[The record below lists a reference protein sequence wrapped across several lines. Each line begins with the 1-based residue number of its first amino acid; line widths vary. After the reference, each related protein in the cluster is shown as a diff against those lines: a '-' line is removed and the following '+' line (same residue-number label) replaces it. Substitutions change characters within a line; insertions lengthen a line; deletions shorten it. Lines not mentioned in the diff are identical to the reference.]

1 MKDLCLIRALSKSSF
16 QSKKT
21 QRDVRLLESF
31 LKTKDDKRKI
41 EDIPAFELYE
51 YIYYTDKASVNEAAM
66 RTVAVMY
73 PKILDVGCFFLH
85 VRPLQTHSCTIYQ
98 QLDFSILTFP

>member
-21 QRDVRLLESF
+21 TQLKKVRLLESF

-51 YIYYTDKASVNEAAM
+51 YIYYT
-66 RTVAVMY
+66 
-73 PKILDVGCFFLH
+73 
-85 VRPLQTHSCTIYQ
+85 
-98 QLDFSILTFP
+98 